1 MANNKTKRTDIL
13 SVDPRNIVI
22 EEGFNSRRDFG
33 DIEKLARQIDK
44 NGLKNPLHVQKVVGE
59 EDKFILVDGERRYR
73 AIQLLLAQGKDIP
86 YVRCIVVPTNATKEE
101 LYLEQAMANEGKPF
115 NEYEKGVLAKKL
127 HDECGMSYAEIGRKF
142 GDRINTGCVQYWVE
156 IFDWPEKFQVLVR
169 DGKISGSNMRRIMKA
184 HVNGKDENGKN
195 TIDFEGAWKEI
206 EKLQKNAEDN
216 GEHVLHLKSLSND
229 FDSKTKVTADTKVIA
244 KGIETLQKYTAE
256 YKKRGAHLTMNM
268 ADLLQALKSGKLIT
282 EILEESVPEQYRQAV

>member
-13 SVDPRNIVI
+13 SVDPRNIQVA
-22 EEGFNSRRDFG
+22 EGFNSRRDFG
-33 DIEKLARQIDK
+33 DIEELARQIDE

-73 AIQLLLAQGKDIP
+73 AIQFLLEQGKDIP
-86 YVRCIVVPTNATKEE
+86 YVRCILVPANATKEE

-127 HDECGMSYAEIGRKF
+127 HEECGMSYAEIGRKF
-142 GDRINTGCVQYWVE
+142 GDHINTGCVQYWVE

-268 ADLLQALKSGKLIT
+268 TDLLQALKSGKLIT
-282 EILEESVPEQYRQAV
+282 EVLEENIPAEYRRAV

>member
-13 SVDPRNIVI
+13 SVDPRNIQVA
-22 EEGFNSRRDFG
+22 EGFNSRRDFG
-33 DIEKLARQIDK
+33 DIEELARQIDE

-73 AIQLLLAQGKDIP
+73 AIQFLLAQGKDIP
-86 YVRCIVVPTNATKEE
+86 YVRCIVVPANATKEE

-127 HDECGMSYAEIGRKF
+127 HDECGMSYAEIARKF
-142 GDRINTGCVQYWVE
+142 GTNTGCVQYWVE

-184 HVNGKDENGKN
+184 HVNGKDAKGKN

-206 EKLQKNAEDN
+206 EKLEKNADDK
-216 GEHVLHLKSLSND
+216 GEHVLHLKSLND
-229 FDSKTKVTADTKVIA
+229 DLGSKTAVTADTKIIA
-244 KGIETLQKYTAE
+244 KGLERFQKYTAE
-256 YKKRGAHLTMNM
+256 YQKRGLHLTMGLDDIIK
-268 ADLLQALKSGKLIT
+268 AIKSGKLIT
-282 EILEESVPEQYRQAV
+282 EVLEENIPAEYRQAV

>member
-13 SVDPRNIVI
+13 SVDPRNIQVA
-22 EEGFNSRRDFG
+22 EGFNSRRDFG
-33 DIEKLARQIDK
+33 DIEELARQIDE

-73 AIQLLLAQGKDIP
+73 AIQFLLAQGKDIP
-86 YVRCIVVPTNATKEE
+86 YVRCIVVPANATKEE

-115 NEYEKGVLAKKL
+115 NEYEYGVLAKKMKE
-127 HDECGMSYAEIGRKF
+127 ECVMSYADIARKL
-142 GDRINTGCVQYWVE
+142 GKNTGVVQYWVE

-184 HVNGKDENGKN
+184 HVNGKDAKGKN

-206 EKLQKNAEDN
+206 EKLEKNADDK
-216 GEHVLHLKSLSND
+216 GEHVLHLKSLND
-229 FDSKTKVTADTKVIA
+229 DLGSKTAVTADTKIIA
-244 KGIETLQKYTAE
+244 KGLERFQKYTAE
-256 YKKRGAHLTMNM
+256 YKKRGLHLTMGLDDIIK
-268 ADLLQALKSGKLIT
+268 AIKSGKLIT
-282 EILEESVPEQYRQAV
+282 EVLEENIPAEYRQAV